1 MDNSYGLAMP
11 YEHFIRRAFNCGY
24 NEHQS
29 KNAYLQNLID
39 TERGADLRST
49 VGSYEKQLKEIKKNI
64 EKAILKF
71 LKSKPTIEEK
81 TGLEKMLTQLQSLY
95 STNEILSLLDE
106 GLEIT
111 KRYK

>member
-1 MDNSYGLAMP
+1 MP
-11 YEHFIRRAFNCGY
+11 YEYFIRRAFKCGY

-29 KNAYLQNLID
+29 KNSYFKNLID

-49 VGSYEKQLKEIKKNI
+49 VGSYEKQLNEIKRKI

-71 LKSKPTIEEK
+71 LKSKPTTFEK
-81 TGLEKMLTQLQSLY
+81 KRLVEMLNKLEILN
-95 STNEILSLLDE
+95 STAEILSLLEE

>member
-1 MDNSYGLAMP
+1 MENSYVIAMP
-11 YEHFIRRAFNCGY
+11 YEFFIRRAFNCGY

-29 KNAYLQNLID
+29 KNAYFKNLID

-49 VGSYEKQLKEIKKNI
+49 VGSYDKQLKEIKKNI

-81 TGLEKMLTQLQSLY
+81 AGLEKMLTQLPFLY
-95 STNEILSLLDE
+95 STNEILSLLE
-106 GLEIT
+106 FGLEIT
-111 KRYK
+111 NRYK

>member
-1 MDNSYGLAMP
+1 MENSYALAMP
-11 YEHFIRRAFNCGY
+11 YETFIRRAFKCDY

-29 KNAYLQNLID
+29 KNAFLQNLIN

-49 VGSYEKQLKEIKKNI
+49 VGSYDKQLKEVKKNI

-81 TGLEKMLTQLQSLY
+81 IGLEKMQTKLQSLY

>member
-1 MDNSYGLAMP
+1 MENSYVMAMP
-11 YEHFIRRAFNCGY
+11 YETFIRRAFNCGY

-29 KNAYLQNLID
+29 KNAYFKNLID

-49 VGSYEKQLKEIKKNI
+49 VGSYDKQLKEIKKNI

-71 LKSKPTIEEK
+71 LKSKPTLEEK
-81 TGLEKMLTQLQSLY
+81 IGLEKMQTKLHSLY

>member
-1 MDNSYGLAMP
+1 MESSYALAMP
-11 YEHFIRRAFNCGY
+11 YEFSITRAFKCDY
-24 NEHQS
+24 NKHQS

-49 VGSYEKQLKEIKKNI
+49 VGSYDKQLKEVKKNI

-71 LKSKPTIEEK
+71 LKSKPTPIEK
-81 TGLEKMLTQLQSLY
+81 AGLEKMLTQIPTLY
-95 STNEILSLLDE
+95 STNEILSLLGF

>member
-1 MDNSYGLAMP
+1 MENSYALAMP
-11 YEHFIRRAFNCGY
+11 YEFFITRAIKCGY
-24 NEHQS
+24 NEHQA
-29 KNAYLQNLID
+29 KNAYLQNLIN

-49 VGSYEKQLKEIKKNI
+49 VGNYDKQLKEVKKNI

-71 LKSKPTIEEK
+71 LKSKPTVSEK
-81 TGLEKMLTQLQSLY
+81 VGLEKMLSMLTSVY
-95 STNEILSLLDE
+95 STREILSLLEE

>member
-1 MDNSYGLAMP
+1 MENSYALAMP
-11 YEHFIRRAFNCGY
+11 YETFIRRAFKCGY

-29 KNAYLQNLID
+29 KNAYLQNLIN

-49 VGSYEKQLKEIKKNI
+49 VGSYDKQLKEVKKNI

-71 LKSKPTIEEK
+71 LKSKPIPIEK
-81 TGLEKMLTQLQSLY
+81 SGLEKMMSNLASVN
-95 STNEILSLLDE
+95 STGEIISLLDE
-106 GLEIT
+106 LLEIT